1 MCVICSINYLNCIL
15 YYILNC
21 CIGPSP
27 LIIIIIILKK
37 IVFLSQL
44 TKVLIFVLIF
54 IRGIDLNFNVSEE
67 LVELCSLKG
76 TTIRESEKD

>member
-1 MCVICSINYLNCIL
+1 MSNLLNTV

-21 CIGPSP
+21 YIGPSP
-27 LIIIIIILKK
+27 LIIIIKK
-37 IVFLSQL
+37 KCFPIATDESTDICGTSQL
-44 TKVLIFVLIF
+44 LKF